1 MKKIMILGA
10 SIYQLPAI
18 IKAKEMG
25 LYTIA
30 VSRAGD
36 YPGFAVAD
44 KSYYIDAADGDKVLE
59 IAKKENIDAITTICT
74 DFPMRTVAK
83 VASNLGLPGIS
94 EKAAFNATDKIAMRF
109 CLQQNNV
116 PIPKFRVANNLDEF
130 LNSIKDF
137 SNKCVIKAPDNS
149 GSKGIKMLDDSSDI
163 QKAIEAYN
171 YCFKFSKSGMIL
183 IEEFM
188 DGPEVCVETLNY
200 KGVCYPIQV
209 TDQLKKM
216 PPYFTDA
223 GYSQPTLLSN
233 ETRKKIEEVAIAANI
248 ALENFNGSSCT
259 EIIVT
264 KEGPKVVEVGPRLA
278 GDCMT
283 THLVPL
289 STGVD
294 MVENVINIAL
304 GNEINISKTLN
315 KGSCIRYYLK
325 PVIGTIKDI
334 QGVEEAKS
342 LKGVQDVVLLK
353 HPGDEAVE
361 LRSSADRIAYVIS
374 QADNAED
381 AISLCE
387 NALNKIEVI
396 V

>member
-18 IKAKEMG
+18 VKAKEMG
-25 LYTIA
+25 LYTIV
-30 VSRAGD
+30 VSRPGD

-44 KSYYIDAADGDKVLE
+44 NSYYIDASDSDKVLE
-59 IAKKENIDAITTICT
+59 IAKKEKIDAITTICT

-94 EKAAFNATDKIAMRF
+94 EQAAYNATDKIAMRI
-109 CLQQNNV
+109 CLGKNGV
-116 PIPKFRVANNLDEF
+116 PIPKFRIAKNKIEF
-130 LNSIKDF
+130 LHVIKDF
-137 SNKCVIKAPDNS
+137 SGKCVVKAPDNS
-149 GSKGIKMLDDSSDI
+149 GSKGIKMLNNTDDID
-163 QKAIEAYN
+163 KAVEAYD
-171 YCFKFSKSGMIL
+171 YCIQFSKSGMIL

-188 DGPEVCVETLNY
+188 NGPEVCVETLNY

-223 GYSQPTLLSN
+223 GYSQPTLLSEN
-233 ETRKKIEEVAIAANI
+233 VRMEIEKVAIAANI
-248 ALENFNGSSCT
+248 ALENYNGSSCT

-264 KEGPKVVEVGPRLA
+264 NKGPKVVEVGPRLA

-289 STGVD
+289 STGVN

-304 GNEINISKTLN
+304 GNEINIDKTIN
-315 KGSCIRYYLK
+315 KGSCIRYFLK
-325 PVIGTIKDI
+325 PVIGKIKDI
-334 QGVEEAKS
+334 
-342 LKGVQDVVLLK
+342 KGVDEARKVCGIQDVVLLK
-353 HPGDEAVE
+353 HPGDQAVE
-361 LRSSADRIAYVIS
+361 LRSSNDRIAYVIS
-374 QADNAED
+374 QADTAD
-381 AISLCE
+381 KAINICE
-387 NALNKIEVI
+387 EALNKIEVI